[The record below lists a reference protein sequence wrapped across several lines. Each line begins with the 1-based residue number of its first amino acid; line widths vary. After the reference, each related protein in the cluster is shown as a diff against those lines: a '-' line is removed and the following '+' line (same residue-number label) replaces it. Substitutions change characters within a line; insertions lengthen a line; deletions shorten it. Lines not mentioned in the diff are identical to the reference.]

1 MKRLVLKADDLG
13 YSEAVNLGIERA
25 IRGGLVRSTG
35 LMANMPAAAHGIG
48 LLAGYDVAI
57 GQHTNICVGRP
68 VSDPA
73 DVPSLVTP
81 DGMFKPSSVYRASA
95 EDFVAY
101 DDAVRE
107 IEAQLGRFR
116 ALTGRDPDYFEGHA
130 VASEQFFRALEDVA
144 AREGLKLCMPALA
157 ARGNQVG
164 GTPVVRCAM
173 ESMATDYDPAAT
185 LERAVAALPEDGRV
199 GIFTCHP
206 GYVDAYLL
214 THSSL
219 TVNRTKEVAM
229 LCDPAVRSWLAE
241 QAVELV
247 DFRML

>member
-1 MKRLVLKADDLG
+1 MKRLLIKADDLG

-73 DVPSLVTP
+73 DVPSLVTS
-81 DGMFKPSSVYRASA
+81 DGRFKTSSVYRSSN
-95 EDFVAY
+95 EDFVRY
-101 DDAVRE
+101 EDAVRE

-116 ALTGRDPDYFEGHA
+116 ALTGHDPAYFEGHA

-157 ARGNQVG
+157 GRGDTVG
-164 GTPVVRCAM
+164 ETKVVRCKM
-173 ESMATDYDPAAT
+173 ESMEASYDPVAT
-185 LERAVAALPEDGRV
+185 LKRAVDALPDDRV

-206 GYVDAYLL
+206 GYLDDYLL

-229 LCDPAVRSWLAE
+229 LCDPSVRAWLAE
-241 QAVELV
+241 EGVELV
-247 DFRML
+247 DYRTL